1 VKGSLPAA
9 TLALCCTIIVFPV
22 AIQARTPASGRA
34 AAQSS
39 SEHLIT
45 VSRGGTV
52 FAKPDMGIL
61 IMAIETSAPI
71 ADEAV
76 SRNAQKADAVKAA
89 LTTLGYSPD
98 RYKFSSVVLGKV
110 GGEIYGPYQPSVT
123 GVEASEYVYLFFDG
137 PQLSDLAQSSGT
149 AAVIE
154 ALRKAGA
161 AGVNVAG
168 RFSAPGQTGAAMII
182 YTVKDSEP
190 WENQAVQRAVER
202 ARGAAQAIAAAMQVQ
217 ITGLRSVT
225 ASYLSGRY
233 IPTVGFAQPQLK
245 GLPYSFFSTR
255 SDEVQIS
262 ASVTVSYDFK
272 Q

>member
-1 VKGSLPAA
+1 MKGSLPAA
-9 TLALCCTIIVFPV
+9 TLALCCTIIFPV
-22 AIQARTPASGRA
+22 AIQARTPAFGRK

-39 SEHLIT
+39 SERVIT
-45 VSRGGTV
+45 VSRSGTV

-61 IMAIETSAPI
+61 IMAIETSAPV
-71 ADEAV
+71 ADQAV
-76 SRNAQKADAVKAA
+76 SSNAQKAAAVKAA
-89 LTTLGYSPD
+89 LVTLGYSPD

-110 GGEIYGPYQPSVT
+110 GGGMYGPYQPQPSVS
-123 GVEASEYVYLFFDG
+123 GVEASQYVYLFFDG
-137 PQLSDLAQSSGT
+137 PQLSDLAQSTGT

-154 ALRKAGA
+154 ALGKVGA
-161 AGVNVAG
+161 VGINVAG
-168 RFSAPGQTGAAMII
+168 RVGDPGQAAMII

-202 ARGAAQAIAAAMQVQ
+202 ARGAAQAIATAMQVQ

-233 IPTVGFAQPQLK
+233 IPTAGFAQPQLK

-262 ASVTVSYDFK
+262 ANATVSYNFK
-272 Q
+272 